1 MTCFNLGL
9 YQQCNDHT
17 SWVLASSLRR
27 PMPTA
32 SRANRVSLGRRDE
45 QVRQLRDI
53 GGDAP
58 GLVAGEQMCRRAPS
72 RLLLEIDVGERLPVA
87 VADDEAGVGVLDGP
101 RRRESGGRSSPSP
114 KQHA

>member
-58 GLVAGEQMCRRAPS
+58 GLVASTTYAHGENMLAYKAR
-72 RLLLEIDVGERLPVA
+72 
-87 VADDEAGVGVLDGP
+87 
-101 RRRESGGRSSPSP
+101 
-114 KQHA
+114 